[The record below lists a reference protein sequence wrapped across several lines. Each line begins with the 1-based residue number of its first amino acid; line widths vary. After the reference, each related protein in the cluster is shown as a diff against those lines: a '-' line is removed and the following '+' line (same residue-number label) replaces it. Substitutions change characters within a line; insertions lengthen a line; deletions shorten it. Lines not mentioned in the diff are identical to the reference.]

1 MEIITTESSIQCKMK
16 NAEGQKTGDKE
27 RGPERNRNSFAFLCN

>member
-1 MEIITTESSIQCKMK
+1 MQNEECKMT
-16 NAEGQKTGDKE
+16 EDGGQKTGDKE